1 MKDEHLVPL
10 SAQAVALLEQIKEI
24 TGESVLSLRVRTP

>member
-24 TGESVLSLRVRTP
+24 GESVFVFAGATP